1 MLSPCS
7 VSKDQDIRHR
17 SRLNFFWSY
26 IFRGSRGGWRGNY
39 QNPNSYGQQRPD
51 SASND
56 GRGSSYG
63 GSRNWEVGIKIVG
76 VIISF
81 LGSLSL
87 PILSR
92 NILNNKALTS
102 NVLF

>member
-1 MLSPCS
+1 MFALFLFRNECYLPLLFSKIKIYVIDPDCIFFLSY
-7 VSKDQDIRHR
+7 
-17 SRLNFFWSY
+17 F
-26 IFRGSRGGWRGNY
+26 FRGSRGGWRGNY

-76 VIISF
+76 SNHFIFGQSE
-81 LGSLSL
+81 SLYSL
-87 PILSR
+87 
-92 NILNNKALTS
+92 
-102 NVLF
+102 

>member
-26 IFRGSRGGWRGNY
+26 FFRGSRGGWRGNY

-76 VIISF
+76 SDHFISWQSE
-81 LGSLSL
+81 SLFSL
-87 PILSR
+87 E
-92 NILNNKALTS
+92 TY
-102 NVLF
+102 